1 MASLTPTDTRDAS
14 PPVSKHAR
22 RVVEIIE
29 SLSNDHY
36 ANGVRTATIPDVDSE
51 TWNELERLG
60 YEEAR
65 EHRLIILGLNTT
77 STRMS
82 SPHRARRPCT
92 RASDPSFAQ
101 SITFNSPQ
109 AVKISLSSI
118 TGQSC
123 SRAALLTS
131 PRTSSST
138 RAPGTYWNKHLVIG
152 ECGWAQSA
160 SALAKKAEGWLEELD
175 VVLSMHLHLQATRG
189 ATPEDPPP
197 ELYRIKSR
205 GEVLSA
211 ARTPLSAVTFEGHTW
226 AKAIEKI
233 SLTLYHCEYETETYD
248 LTPAPPGDTSRAAAL
263 EKAQSAV
270 TSYLRSELTKCMTE
284 ERFQQCFTPE
294 KPFALG
300 WDNFYRESE
309 RGLFTEAY
317 RRYERWAWT
326 AISASAALSG
336 GGEEETKSSRSA

>member
-1 MASLTPTDTRDAS
+1 
-14 PPVSKHAR
+14 
-22 RVVEIIE
+22 
-29 SLSNDHY
+29 
-36 ANGVRTATIPDVDSE
+36 
-51 TWNELERLG
+51 
-60 YEEAR
+60 
-65 EHRLIILGLNTT
+65 
-77 STRMS
+77 MS

-101 SITFNSPQ
+101 SITSNSPQ

-138 RAPGTYWNKHLVIG
+138 REPGTYWNKHLVIG

-160 SALAKKAEGWLEELD
+160 SALAKKAEGWLEEPD
-175 VVLSMHLHLQATRG
+175 VVLSMHLHLQATRC

-211 ARTPLSAVTFEGHTW
+211 ALTPLSAVTFEGHTW
-226 AKAIEKI
+226 AEAIENI
-233 SLTLYHCEYETETYD
+233 SLTLYQCEYETETYD
-248 LTPAPPGDTSRAAAL
+248 LTPAPPGDASRAAAL

-270 TSYLRSELTKCMTE
+270 TSYLRSELTKCVTE
-284 ERFQQCFTPE
+284 ERLQRCFTPE

-300 WDNFYRESE
+300 WDNFYRDIEW
-309 RGLFTEAY
+309 GLFTEAY

-336 GGEEETKSSRSA
+336 GGEEET